1 MNDAHQNKLDIADT
15 ASGIKNQKL
24 FITGLEDSYS
34 MLILESVSLKEDV
47 DVIFEP
53 PVIAVEFCVT
63 LEVTFDWV
71 VVGNDV
77 DVVFEISFNSE
88 VVIEEACVKSIIY
101 LELIVVD
108 DDVGK
113 VLVLYFSFNRS
124 I

>member
-1 MNDAHQNKLDIADT
+1 M
-15 ASGIKNQKL
+15 
-24 FITGLEDSYS
+24 GLEDSYS

-47 DVIFEP
+47 FVILEP
-53 PVIAVEFCVT
+53 EVITVEFCVT

-77 DVVFEISFNSE
+77 GVVFRISFDSE
-88 VVIEEACVKSIIY
+88 VVIEEACVKSVIY

-108 DDVGK
+108 EGVGK
-113 VLVLYFSFNRS
+113 VLVLYFSFNKS